1 VIAAEALMGN
11 EPAGTR
17 QARVAQQED
26 ASRVAKNLTGDTI
39 PLHRA
44 IRGPQLRSRPEK
56 MFNLLQGVRLESF
69 RGLSARAG
77 LHADRRPC
85 P

>member
-1 VIAAEALMGN
+1 MIAAEALMNN

-39 PLHRA
+39 LLHRA
-44 IRGPQLRSRPEK
+44 IRGPQLGSRPEK

-69 RGLSARAG
+69 RGLSACAG
-77 LHADRRPC
+77 LHADRRRC